1 MTTTATMA
9 KATRSQAKSFSRCR
23 SHPSSGVIVSLWEG
37 VAGDIVLKI
46 ESVNGLDRFYS
57 NWVC

>member
-1 MTTTATMA
+1 
-9 KATRSQAKSFSRCR
+9 
-23 SHPSSGVIVSLWEG
+23 